1 MGRKM
6 RVKEVNIMSIY
17 HCQSKTASIFVK
29 TMNIIVLT
37 ITILVKTMILIVEAI
52 IGLLIIRWLT
62 GFLKQGGAVV
72 KVYLCVTLFPYGR
85 SHQPRAQFH
94 QVKLRFPTP
103 PFRGVP
109 QPSEQCVRHR

>member
-17 HCQSKTASIFVK
+17 HSQSKTASIFVK
-29 TMNIIVLT
+29 TMSIIVLT
-37 ITILVKTMILIVEAI
+37 ISILVKTMILIVEAI
-52 IGLLIIRWLT
+52 IGLLIIRRLI
-62 GFLKQGGAVV
+62 GFLKQDGAVV
-72 KVYLCVTLFPYGR
+72 KVYLCVTLFPYVR
-85 SHQPRAQFH
+85 IHQPRAQFH

-109 QPSEQCVRHR
+109 QPSEQCARHR